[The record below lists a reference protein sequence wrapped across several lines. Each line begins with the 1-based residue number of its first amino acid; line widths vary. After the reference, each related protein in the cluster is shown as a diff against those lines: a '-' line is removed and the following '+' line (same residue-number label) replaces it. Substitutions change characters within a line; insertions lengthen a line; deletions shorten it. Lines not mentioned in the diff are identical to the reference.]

1 MFMHLSYHFFSDTYE
16 KGMKKFKK
24 AEFITDLNSESED
37 SDTKKKNRKYRAKAI
52 LSSEKESSIEKK
64 LVRVPSY
71 PKAPQKGNLNKQSN
85 ENAVRKPFKSY

>member
-1 MFMHLSYHFFSDTYE
+1 MHLSHTIFFFSDTYE

-24 AEFITDLNSESED
+24 AEFISDLNSESED

-52 LSSEKESSIEKK
+52 LSSEEESSIEEKC
-64 LVRVPSY
+64 VRVPSY